1 MSRIAVANHA
11 KLSWLLLR
19 GALRRIA
26 GRANGH
32 PVLRWPFTP
41 LKSDR
46 LVIAPQDLRTADATR
61 ATEIYSGRFAFAG
74 KVVVC
79 DRRSIFE
86 MEPPSDEWA
95 AALLG
100 FGWLRHL
107 RAAESGITRANAR
120 ALVDEWISFQGG
132 WHSIGWRPDVLAR
145 RIISWLSQSTL
156 VLQDADVRFYRRYLR
171 SLLRQ
176 VRYLRHTAGD
186 ARRGVAR
193 LQAVIALSYAALC
206 IAGQARHIKSMTE
219 RLKGELERQILP
231 DGGHASRDPGAVI
244 EILLDLLPLRQAFAS
259 RNIAPP
265 QALQNAID
273 RMMPMLRFFRHS
285 EGTFAHFNGMG
296 ATPADLLLTLLAYDE
311 ARGAPFANAPYSGY
325 QRLAAG
331 GAVAVVDTGCAPPI
345 EMSLDAH
352 AGCLSLE
359 FSAPRQSLIIVNCGM
374 PTIGRE
380 NWRPI
385 ARATAAHSTV
395 TFNDASS
402 ARFVELATFRRMLGG
417 SPIVGGPTRVTVNR
431 EESSDT
437 IALRAMHD
445 GYAARFGILHERVLI
460 LSTDGMRLEG
470 EDIFLDADGES
481 RVRSARDEFAIRF
494 HLHPTVRA
502 TRLTDGHGVML
513 MTPNKEV
520 WTFSA
525 HHDQV
530 ELEDSVYLAG
540 SEGPRRTLQLV
551 IRGHART
558 AARVQWLLQAHPS
571 VSANGGA
578 TRQADE
584 EEPRLP
590 L

>member
-19 GALRRIA
+19 GALRRVA

-32 PVLRWPFTP
+32 PLFRWPFTP

-120 ALVDEWISFQGG
+120 ALVDEWISFQGA
-132 WHSIGWRPDVLAR
+132 WHSIAWRPDVLAR

-171 SLLRQ
+171 SLQRQ

-206 IAGQARHIKSMTE
+206 IAGQARHIKSTTE
-219 RLKGELERQILP
+219 RLKVELERQILP
-231 DGGHASRDPGAVI
+231 DGGHASRDPSAVI

-331 GAVAVVDTGCAPPI
+331 GAVAIVDTGCAPPI
-345 EMSLDAH
+345 ELSLDAH
-352 AGCLSLE
+352 AGCLSFE
-359 FSAPRQSLIIVNCGM
+359 FSSPRQSLIIVNCGM
-374 PTIGRE
+374 PAIGRE

-402 ARFVELATFRRMLGG
+402 ARFVELTTFRRMLGG
-417 SPIVGGPTRVTVNR
+417 APIVGGPTRVTVNR

-437 IALRAMHD
+437 IAVRAMHD
-445 GYAARFGILHERVLI
+445 GYATRFRILHERVLI

-470 EDIFLDADGES
+470 EDIFLDADGEP
-481 RVRSARDEFAIRF
+481 RLRSTRDEFAIRF

-513 MTPNKEV
+513 MMPNKEV

-525 HHDQV
+525 YHDQV

-551 IRGHART
+551 IRGHAQT
-558 AARVQWLLQAHPS
+558 AARVQWLLQGYPAAG
-571 VSANGGA
+571 ANGGA
-578 TRQADE
+578 RRADE

>member
-1 MSRIAVANHA
+1 
-11 KLSWLLLR
+11 
-19 GALRRIA
+19 
-26 GRANGH
+26 
-32 PVLRWPFTP
+32 
-41 LKSDR
+41 
-46 LVIAPQDLRTADATR
+46 
-61 ATEIYSGRFAFAG
+61 
-74 KVVVC
+74 
-79 DRRSIFE
+79 
-86 MEPPSDEWA
+86 
-95 AALLG
+95 
-100 FGWLRHL
+100 
-107 RAAESGITRANAR
+107 
-120 ALVDEWISFQGG
+120 
-132 WHSIGWRPDVLAR
+132 
-145 RIISWLSQSTL
+145 
-156 VLQDADVRFYRRYLR
+156 
-171 SLLRQ
+171 
-176 VRYLRHTAGD
+176 
-186 ARRGVAR
+186 
-193 LQAVIALSYAALC
+193 
-206 IAGQARHIKSMTE
+206 
-219 RLKGELERQILP
+219 
-231 DGGHASRDPGAVI
+231 
-244 EILLDLLPLRQAFAS
+244 
-259 RNIAPP
+259 
-265 QALQNAID
+265 
-273 RMMPMLRFFRHS
+273 
-285 EGTFAHFNGMG
+285 
-296 ATPADLLLTLLAYDE
+296 
-311 ARGAPFANAPYSGY
+311 
-325 QRLAAG
+325 LAAG

-352 AGCLSLE
+352 AGCLSFE

-513 MTPNKEV
+513 MMPNKEV

>member
-352 AGCLSLE
+352 AGCLSFE

>member
-32 PVLRWPFTP
+32 PLFRWPFTP

-86 MEPPSDEWA
+86 MQPPSDEWA

-120 ALVDEWISFQGG
+120 ALVDEWISFQGS
-132 WHSIGWRPDVLAR
+132 WHSIAWRPDVLAR

-193 LQAVIALSYAALC
+193 LQAVIALTYAALC
-206 IAGQARHIKSMTE
+206 IAGQTRHIKSTTE
-219 RLKGELERQILP
+219 RLKGELERQVLP

-331 GAVAVVDTGCAPPI
+331 GAVAIVDTGTAPPI

-352 AGCLSLE
+352 AGCLSFE
-359 FSAPRQSLIIVNCGM
+359 FSSPRQSLIIVNCGM
-374 PTIGRE
+374 PAKGRQ
-380 NWRPI
+380 NLRPI

-395 TFNDASS
+395 TFNNASS

-417 SPIVGGPTRVTVNR
+417 SPIVGGPTRVAVNR
-431 EESSDT
+431 EET
-437 IALRAMHD
+437 PGAIALRAMHD
-445 GYAARFGILHERVLI
+445 GYATRFGILHERVLV
-460 LSTDGMRLEG
+460 LSTDGLRLEG
-470 EDIFLDADGES
+470 EDIFLDPDGEP
-481 RVRSARDEFAIRF
+481 RLRSTRDKFAIRF

-525 HHDQV
+525 YNDQV
-530 ELEDSVYLAG
+530 GLEDSVYLAG

-551 IRGHART
+551 IRGHARN
-558 AARVQWLLQAHPS
+558 AARVQWLLQGYPAAG
-571 VSANGGA
+571 ANGGA
-578 TRQADE
+578 RQADE

>member
-265 QALQNAID
+265 QALQNPID

-352 AGCLSLE
+352 AGCLSFE